1 MNILIKVAQKHER
14 EMEDLENNKFFY
26 LQLLLEITS
35 LWHNQY
41 NKLYICILVTII
53 LSDIFIQIYLQGFS
67 N

>member
-14 EMEDLENNKFFY
+14 EMEDLENNKVFY

>member
-35 LWHNQY
+35 L
-41 NKLYICILVTII
+41 
-53 LSDIFIQIYLQGFS
+53 
-67 N
+67 